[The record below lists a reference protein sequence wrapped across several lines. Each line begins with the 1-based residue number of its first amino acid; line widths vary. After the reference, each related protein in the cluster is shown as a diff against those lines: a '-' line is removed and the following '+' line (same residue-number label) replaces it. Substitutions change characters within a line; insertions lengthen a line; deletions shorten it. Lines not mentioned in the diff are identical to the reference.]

1 MGSDL
6 TIAESLLAAVAGVRT
21 VQMEAIQHR
30 FEDWGNATTHKYS
43 LALGAQGLPH
53 LLRVAP
59 FEPRIDAECAE
70 GILASILRTAGDRL
84 PDNMVANGA

>member
-6 TIAESLLAAVAGVRT
+6 TVAESLLAAVAGVRT
-21 VQMEAIQHR
+21 VQMETIQHR
-30 FEDWGNATTHKYS
+30 FEDWGDATAHEYS

-53 LLRVAP
+53 LLRVAL
-59 FEPRIDAECAE
+59 FEPGIDAEGAE
-70 GILASILRTAGDRL
+70 GILAPILRTAGDRL